1 MAYWHL
7 FLDPESRSYTAFYLK
22 NKKMQFCSMPQGFAS
37 APACWDEA
45 MARIFSPKTMRR
57 IKAMLSSKE
66 ADQLPDSFEDFFTY
80 YQDDSWIFSDDEEIH
95 LLHVKVVLTA
105 YKMFDIKLSPNK
117 STFFPE
123 SFKILGVTIT
133 PGSCELALDR
143 VKAQSILDWE
153 KPDSLYTLQSRLY
166 ALKYWAKFIPALAEI
181 KFPLQQ
187 IIRSQIFTWNE
198 EADLAWQ
205 RIKAIIALDI
215 RLTIPEQDEQLV
227 LTSDASKIACSCIL

>member
-1 MAYWHL
+1 M
-7 FLDPESRSYTAFYLK
+7 
-22 NKKMQFCSMPQGFAS
+22 
-37 APACWDEA
+37 
-45 MARIFSPKTMRR
+45 MRR
-57 IKAMLSSKE
+57 HICCMSKWF
-66 ADQLPDSFEDFFTY
+66 L
-80 YQDDSWIFSDDEEIH
+80 W
-95 LLHVKVVLTA
+95 L
-105 YKMFDIKLSPNK
+105 MFDIKLSPKK

-143 VKAQSILDWE
+143 VKAQSIIDWE

-166 ALKYWAKFIPALAEI
+166 ALNYWTKFIPALAEL

-215 RLTIPEQDEQLV
+215 RLTIPEQDEHTAYCGYKEMAHSEWL
-227 LTSDASKIACSCIL
+227 DATLSCFPTQTP